1 MRRFA
6 VYRLMVV
13 TDSIDIKEYM
23 LAYDAWIQNGFKV
36 PHFRTSKETLI
47 EGLQKHHIDAIA
59 VELKSEDEKNKIFSF
74 LYQSYPLI
82 PVFKISDSKKYQGLI
97 FDRLRKSLDK
107 INADYSDDNFTYDQ
121 KFDAV
126 RNRWISKYLR
136 GKLQDYQEFEEKNQ
150 IFRANL
156 NLNSP
161 CSLAELSIPGRDDF
175 LLSEWRYGAD
185 RLEVALRNFFSPD
198 TLQANIC
205 IAVTEKGICRVLL
218 SHKDI
223 VSKQET
229 EQIADFNNFLESA
242 INEIEDFLSL
252 EVKIDTILSFQNH
265 KECFQYLNTH

>member
-1 MRRFA
+1 
-6 VYRLMVV
+6 
-13 TDSIDIKEYM
+13 M

-36 PHFRTSKETLI
+36 PHFRTSKDTLI

-59 VELKSEDEKNKIFSF
+59 VELESEEEKNKVFSF

-82 PVFKISDSKKYQGLI
+82 PVFKISDSKDYQGVI

-121 KFDAV
+121 KFGAV
-126 RNRWISKYLR
+126 RNRWLSKYLR
-136 GKLQDYQEFEEKNQ
+136 GKLEDYQEFEEKNQ

-156 NLNSP
+156 CLSSP

-185 RLEVALRNFFSPD
+185 RLEVALRNFFIPD
-198 TLQANIC
+198 TLQANIS

-218 SHKDI
+218 SHKNFVLHRDS
-223 VSKQET
+223 VNVP
-229 EQIADFNNFLESA
+229 DFSSFLESA
-242 INEIEDFLSL
+242 INEIKEFLSL
-252 EVKIDTILSFQNH
+252 EVKIDNIISFQNH
-265 KECFQYLNTH
+265 KECFEYLNTH